1 MVTLHDMLKDS
12 SAENASA
19 GRTPAASQL
28 QQQQGVQ
35 VDLRG
40 RYSKIAMP
48 AVAAAARY
56 HSGSDARAADKPA
69 GKTAQR
75 S

>member
-1 MVTLHDMLKDS
+1 MGTLHDMLKNS
-12 SAENASA
+12 SQE
-19 GRTPAASQL
+19 RPPAASP
-28 QQQQGVQ
+28 QQQDAG

-56 HSGSDARAADKPA
+56 HSGSGERN
-69 GKTAQR
+69 GKTAASKPAVTVPPR